1 MGSAGRKP
9 APAAR
14 FLALSLALLA
24 PAPGARAQNAECDQL
39 RAALAQPASI
49 DPSAATNARQARA
62 ELGRLSAQAHGMG
75 CDNQQ
80 FLFFGSPPP
89 PQCGGLKGRIS
100 ALKARYNS
108 FAASA
113 SGETPQRRALR
124 ARYDQLCGAPRQK
137 NFFETLFGGSSDDQR
152 AGQPPSDGQPLPGE
166 LGAHGGSQAVC
177 VRTCDGGFFPMN
189 FSARGAPQEDLEK
202 LCQALCPNAEV
213 KLYTRNPNST
223 IDTALGAD
231 GTPYRDL
238 PNALKFQ
245 TSFDPSCACKP
256 PNQSWVDALAPA
268 EQLLGQMGGARA
280 GDTIVTEATSQAMSQ
295 QSLQRLPAST
305 GKSPDVPSPPPAVV
319 APAPKPTA
327 ANDRVIETKGPD
339 GTPRQV
345 RIVPTN

>member
-9 APAAR
+9 APAA
-14 FLALSLALLA
+14 FFFALSLAALLA
-24 PAPGARAQNAECDQL
+24 TGARAQNPECDQL
-39 RAALAQPASI
+39 RAALAQPASV
-49 DPSAATNARQARA
+49 DPAAAAGARQARA
-62 ELGRLSAQAHGMG
+62 ELDRLTAHAHGMG

-89 PQCGGLKGRIS
+89 PQCGGLKSRIS
-100 ALKARYNS
+100 ALKARYDS
-108 FAASA
+108 LAASA
-113 SGETPQRRALR
+113 SGDTPQRRALR
-124 ARYDQLCGAPRQK
+124 ARYNQLCAAPRPK
-137 NFFETLFGGSSDDQR
+137 NFFETLFGGGDNQ
-152 AGQPPSDGQPLPGE
+152 PSDQAPPDAQPLPGQ
-166 LGAHGGSQAVC
+166 LGAYGGSQAVC
-177 VRTCDGGFFPMN
+177 VRTCDGGFFPLN
-189 FSARGAPQEDLEK
+189 FSARSAPKEQLEN
-202 LCQALCPNAEV
+202 LCQALCPNAQV
-213 KLYTRNPNST
+213 KLYTRVPSST

-245 TSFDPSCACKP
+245 TSFDPSCTCKP

-268 EQLLGQMGGARA
+268 EKLLGEMGGARA
-280 GDTIVTEATSQAMSQ
+280 GDTVVTEEQSHAMAQ
-295 QSLQRLPAST
+295 QSLQRPPGKT
-305 GKSPDVPSPPPAVV
+305 GDSPDLRSSQPAA